1 MIVHVDQLRIRFPG
15 ATDIDGHDLARLV
28 AERLAEARP
37 TLLARAEL
45 PRLNVSLAA
54 GASADTIAD
63 AIVTQLLAALA
74 RAA

>member
-15 ATDIDGHDLARLV
+15 ATDIDGHDLA
-28 AERLAEARP
+28 
-37 TLLARAEL
+37 LLARAEL